1 MKVMGHQAKRE
12 SFIPGF
18 LAGLPQGLEGIL
30 PVDVVLKDGLPRIA
44 PVRDTFDRT
53 RDVRSRPSL
62 DGSSF
67 PMPPDSVKTMVWPL
81 VGNRDITEEDH
92 VQAIDWTETV
102 DRRQQ
107 ISYKN
112 LAG

>member
-1 MKVMGHQAKRE
+1 M
-12 SFIPGF
+12 
-18 LAGLPQGLEGIL
+18 
-30 PVDVVLKDGLPRIA
+30 
-44 PVRDTFDRT
+44 
-53 RDVRSRPSL
+53 
-62 DGSSF
+62 
-67 PMPPDSVKTMVWPL
+67 KTMVWPL